1 MLFVTVTSSSSSMT
15 TEPGTIRKSANIQ
28 KCEHTKVRI
37 WASSCIV
44 VYCIQ
49 STAVASLTF
58 QMSCLFYLQKGWRV
72 QKSELRLVFVRQHRD
87 NQFARIAKPIMG
99 VFMPI

>member
-58 QMSCLFYLQKGWRV
+58 QMSCLLFSIKRV
-72 QKSELRLVFVRQHRD
+72 EGTEVRTAISVRETTS
-87 NQFARIAKPIMG
+87 R
-99 VFMPI
+99 